1 MLKELKYLK
10 HWFLIWDLIKY
21 KAPMKH
27 SHLSSLFLFC
37 LASSLV
43 LIQVGCGEN
52 KTQVELLRALDNVER
67 ISKKLDQIP
76 MDSIANVKDR
86 LSSAKDDIRWLGID
100 SNVVFLKADVK
111 VIEGLSKASRF
122 LKDAPSRYIG
132 LMNEIDRCKKQ
143 LYSLREVIEEGA
155 NRDALGDTIDDDYI
169 KTNARFE
176 VEAVATLE
184 GLVDE
189 TIRLIRLGLE
199 ADSAGWEAIDSL
211 LMAKKG
217 EWARGVS
224 ENETETGL

>member
-1 MLKELKYLK
+1 MLMALKYLK

-21 KAPMKH
+21 KTPMKN
-27 SHLSSLFLFC
+27 SRLSYLFLFC

-143 LYSLREVIEEGA
+143 LYKTKSARWGSSAAGDERGRNYRLLCSGTFRSALRFSAGPAATTLRPPAASLRW
-155 NRDALGDTIDDDYI
+155 RH
-169 KTNARFE
+169 
-176 VEAVATLE
+176 
-184 GLVDE
+184 
-189 TIRLIRLGLE
+189 
-199 ADSAGWEAIDSL
+199 
-211 LMAKKG
+211 
-217 EWARGVS
+217 
-224 ENETETGL
+224 ENQ

>member
-1 MLKELKYLK
+1 MLMALKYLK

-21 KAPMKH
+21 KTPMNN
-27 SHLSSLFLFC
+27 SRLSYLSLFC

-52 KTQVELLRALDNVER
+52 KTQVELDRALDNVER

-76 MDSIANVKDR
+76 MDSIVKVKDR
-86 LSSAKDDIRWLGID
+86 LSSAKDDIRWLGVD
-100 SNVVFLKADVK
+100 SNVVFVKADVK

-122 LKDAPSRYIG
+122 LKDAPSRYVG
-132 LMNEIDRCKKQ
+132 LMNETDRCKKQ
-143 LYSLREVIEEGA
+143 LNSLREVIEAGA
-155 NRDALGDTIDDDYI
+155 NRDALGDTIDDNYI
-169 KTNARFE
+169 KTNARLE

-184 GLVDE
+184 ELVDE

-199 ADSAGWEAIDSL
+199 ADSAGWGAIDSL

-224 ENETETGL
+224 GNETETGL

>member
-1 MLKELKYLK
+1 MLMALKYLK
-10 HWFLIWDLIKY
+10 HWFLILDLIKY
-21 KAPMKH
+21 KTPMNN
-27 SHLSSLFLFC
+27 SRLSYLFLFC

-52 KTQVELLRALDNVER
+52 KTQVELDRALDNVER

-76 MDSIANVKDR
+76 IDSIVKVKDR

-100 SNVVFLKADVK
+100 SNVVFVKADVK

-122 LKDAPSRYIG
+122 LKDAPSRYVG
-132 LMNEIDRCKKQ
+132 LMNETDRCKKQ
-143 LYSLREVIEEGA
+143 LNSLREVIEAGA
-155 NRDALGDTIDDDYI
+155 NRDALGDTIDDNYI
-169 KTNARFE
+169 KTNARLE

-184 GLVDE
+184 ELVDE

-199 ADSAGWEAIDSL
+199 ADSAGWGAIDSL

-224 ENETETGL
+224 GNETETGL